1 MDRATPASW
10 WELDSVGHVTI
21 RCSRYPYPIKV
32 FTIRGPVDDTIV
44 EAKKMLAEIAA
55 GLIDWRELAKQAER
69 ERLLGRARG
78 RPRN

>member
-1 MDRATPASW
+1 MDRATPEFW
-10 WELDSVGHVTI
+10 WEIDRIGHVTI
-21 RCSRYPYPIKV
+21 RCSQYPNPIKV
-32 FTIRGPVDDTIV
+32 FTIRGPVDDTI
-44 EAKKMLAEIAA
+44 AQANKMLAKLTA

>member
-1 MDRATPASW
+1 MDRATPEFW
-10 WELDSVGHVTI
+10 LELDRVGHVTI
-21 RCSRYPYPIKV
+21 RCSQYPYPIKV

-69 ERLLGRARG
+69 ERLLGSRG